1 MEIDESFS
9 QLIEL
14 VKKILSK
21 NKTKVIG
28 IEDLGRSAQK
38 ADIKVFLDEDN
49 VAELCFRLR
58 EENIIARPQGRGIF
72 RHIRI
77 VE

>member
-1 MEIDESFS
+1 MGINEALDR
-9 QLIEL
+9 LTPL
-14 VKKILSK
+14 VVNIFKEK
-21 NKTKVIG
+21 KVIG
-28 IEDLGRSAQK
+28 TRDLEMSAKKVDIE
-38 ADIKVFLDEDN
+38 ITLDDDT

-58 EENIIARPQGRGIF
+58 EEGVIAYPQGRGIF